1 MGFLV
6 HILVSAA
13 LLFVLGRLVSGIEVR
28 DGKAALFGA
37 LVLGVANAL
46 VRPLLVL
53 ITLPITI
60 LTLGL
65 FIFVV
70 NALMLMLAAALVD
83 GFEVRGFKAAL
94 WGSVVL
100 GLMNILVGVVLR

>member
-13 LLFVLGRLVSGIEVR
+13 LLFILGRLVSGIEVR

-46 VRPLLVL
+46 VRPLLIL

-60 LTLGL
+60 VTLGL

-70 NALMLMLAAALVD
+70 NAVMLMLAAGLVD

-100 GLMNILVGVVLR
+100 GLMNVLVGMIFH

>member
-1 MGFLV
+1 MGFII

-13 LLFVLGRLVSGIEVR
+13 LLFVLGRLVGGIEVR

-37 LVLGVANAL
+37 IVLGLANAL

-53 ITLPITI
+53 LTLPITV

-83 GFEVRGFKAAL
+83 GFEVRGFGSAL
-94 WGSVVL
+94 WGSLLL
-100 GLMNILVGVVLR
+100 GVMNTLVGMIIS

>member
-6 HILVSAA
+6 HILVSAV
-13 LLFVLGRLVSGIEVR
+13 LLFVLGRLVGGIEVR
-28 DGKAALFGA
+28 DSKAALFGA
-37 LVLGVANAL
+37 LALGIANAL
-46 VRPLLVL
+46 IRPLLVL
-53 ITLPITI
+53 LTLPITI
-60 LTLGL
+60 VTLGL

-83 GFEVRGFKAAL
+83 GFEVKGFSSAL

-100 GLMNILVGVVLR
+100 GVMNLLVGMVFG

>member
-100 GLMNILVGVVLR
+100 GLMNILVGVVFR